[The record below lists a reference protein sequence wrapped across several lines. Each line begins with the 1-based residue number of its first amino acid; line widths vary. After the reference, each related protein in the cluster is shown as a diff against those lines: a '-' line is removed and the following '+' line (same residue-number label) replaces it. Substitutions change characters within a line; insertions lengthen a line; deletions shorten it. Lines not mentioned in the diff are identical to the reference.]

1 MSVTF
6 IFSQGEK
13 GMMSGEGEY
22 NTNVPD
28 KEERKKTRRRRIDK
42 RHATDETG
50 GDEETNM
57 NQGITKNGLQQV
69 AESLF
74 HLDKRKHGGIQD
86 VTSVRVRT
94 DEAESRRRVEDEK
107 MRHERLTKLQQEAL
121 SSAKANAAIEMKWA
135 ELLEKEIPQEL
146 HHDIQQ
152 QMAACAAIISSKDA
166 LTNEFLMQLRAKD
179 EEYVRALRQQ
189 SEDIE
194 NLLNQIRSEFK
205 EMQTEYDKEIDAIED
220 AYLEERDKLIA
231 DHTLEIDLLF
241 DNRKNKEI
249 FYKETKQKREESYQR
264 EIEELITKGADQYNK
279 LKIELEINIQTLKQQ
294 LEEIR
299 ATYQLNTEK
308 LDYNYRV
315 LTELDV
321 EKNSEL
327 TRYKRRL
334 TKLKDQLNFYTSKY
348 HQMNALDTKM
358 NNDLTEDYRRL
369 TSKYKDLQAKFRH
382 FEISDTNKFNEVW
395 SMHEEEAKDVIDML
409 LKADKVLTEQQLGWV
424 WKPPDMMIF
433 NKMMMASAVAGG
445 GAGGGGGGIS
455 AGGMGLGK
463 TGIGEEEERNQV
475 SSPTAVSTTGAKGG
489 GGGARNGPVI
499 SGSRIRS
506 VLKLLSQEAGFLELQ
521 PQLQQNLDTLSSAN
535 TPELMELSKAEAIF
549 KALGIKNETKVTQL
563 LQYFFKDYDQG
574 LMIDINTEGGG
585 KEQEFVY
592 DGYGNLVPKEL
603 DDHEAMTED
612 EELLLRFPNEDLD
625 ELREMIN
632 PESVME
638 AIRTFMDD
646 TVENNDPTAS
656 LSTTNKSTGGGGEGG
671 RGGGTSSGN
680 HNAGGGGGGTG
691 INNGGGGGG
700 GNGGDDVSNKKRVN
714 NIQNYWIQLS
724 QIVPDASVE
733 VWKQLET
740 DVKNYKEILTKRA
753 QSIAEVDVLAAQ
765 NIELKRVLN
774 QYLGDRANDK
784 FCIPPS
790 QTMRVN
796 QNITKQQTI
805 AASKGAHKGGAAA
818 GGKVL
823 MSKTGPV

>member
-1 MSVTF
+1 M
-6 IFSQGEK
+6 IG
-13 GMMSGEGEY
+13 GEGEY

-28 KEERKKTRRRRIDK
+28 KDERKKTRRRRIDH
-42 RHATDETG
+42 RHATDETN
-50 GDEETNM
+50 GDEDLNT
-57 NQGITKNGLQQV
+57 NQGASKSGLQQV

-121 SSAKANAAIEMKWA
+121 SSAKANAAVEMKWA

-152 QMAACAAIISSKDA
+152 QMAACAAIISSKDQ
-166 LTNEFLMQLRAKD
+166 LTNAFLMQLRAKD

-194 NLLNQIRSEFK
+194 NLLIQIRTEFK

-231 DHTLEIDLLF
+231 DHTIEIDLLF

-249 FYKETKQKREESYQR
+249 FYKETKQKREENYQR
-264 EIEELITKGADQYNK
+264 EIEDLITKGADQYNK

-334 TKLKDQLNFYTSKY
+334 TKLKDQLNHYTSKY
-348 HQMNALDTKM
+348 NQMNSLDTKI

-395 SMHEEEAKDVIDML
+395 SMHEEEAKDIIDML

-424 WKPPDMMIF
+424 WKAPDMTIF
-433 NKMMMASAVAGG
+433 NKMMMSSINSNGNGG
-445 GAGGGGGGIS
+445 VGGKSSG
-455 AGGMGLGK
+455 
-463 TGIGEEEERNQV
+463 GEEEDKQTNSHGVV
-475 SSPTAVSTTGAKGG
+475 SGG
-489 GGGARNGPVI
+489 GKKNPVI

-506 VLKLLSQEAGFLELQ
+506 VLKLLSQETGFLQLQ
-521 PQLQQNLDTLSSAN
+521 PQLQQNLDSLSAT
-535 TPELMELSKAEAIF
+535 TPPEVIELTKAEAIF
-549 KALGIKNETKVTQL
+549 KALGIKNEQKVSQL
-563 LQYFFKDYDQG
+563 LQYFFKDCDQG
-574 LMIDINTEGGG
+574 LLVDINTEGT
-585 KEQEFVY
+585 EQEFVY
-592 DGYGNLVPKEL
+592 DTYGNLIPKEM
-603 DDHEAMTED
+603 DDLEAMTED

-646 TVENNDPTAS
+646 TTENNDPTAS
-656 LSTTNKSTGGGGEGG
+656 LSTTNKSTTGGGGAGNGPGG
-671 RGGGTSSGN
+671 SGGLNGVGTNGVGTTATTGGVGVGVGGGTS
-680 HNAGGGGGGTG
+680 
-691 INNGGGGGG
+691 
-700 GNGGDDVSNKKRVN
+700 DDISNKKRVN

-724 QIVPDASVE
+724 QIVPDLSVE
-733 VWKQLET
+733 VWKQLDT
-740 DVKNYKEILTKRA
+740 DIKNYKDILTKRA
-753 QSIAEVDVLAAQ
+753 QSIHEVDVLAAQ

-796 QNITKQQTI
+796 QNITKQSI
-805 AASKGAHKGGAAA
+805 AAAATKGGAGGGG

>member
-1 MSVTF
+1 MNVN
-6 IFSQGEK
+6 
-13 GMMSGEGEY
+13 EGEY

-28 KEERKKTRRRRIDK
+28 KEERKKARRRRIEK
-42 RHATDETG
+42 RHATDEAN
-50 GDEETNM
+50 GDEDINI
-57 NQGITKNGLQQV
+57 NQGASKSGLQQV

-86 VTSVRVRT
+86 VTSIRVRT
-94 DEAESRRRVEDEK
+94 DESESKRRVEDEK

-152 QMAACAAIISSKDA
+152 QMAACAAIIASKDN

-220 AYLEERDKLIA
+220 AYLEERDKLIT
-231 DHTLEIDLLF
+231 DHTNEIDLLF

-249 FYKETKQKREESYQR
+249 FYKETKQKREEQYQR

-279 LKIELEINIQTLKQQ
+279 LKIELEMNIQTLKQQ

-334 TKLKDQLNFYTSKY
+334 TKLKDQLNHYTTKY
-348 HQMNALDTKM
+348 NQMNTMDTKI

-369 TSKYKDLQAKFRH
+369 TQKYKDLQAKFRH
-382 FEISDTNKFNEVW
+382 FEISDTNKFNDVW
-395 SMHEEEAKDVIDML
+395 AMHEDEAKDIIDKL
-409 LKADKVLTEQQLGWV
+409 LKADMVLTEQQLGWK
-424 WKPPDMMIF
+424 WKAPDMMIF
-433 NKMMMASAVAGG
+433 NKMMTNATGAGIGGGSGVIGNGIPNGTTGHSHGDDNHDKQHHHNNNHSPSGHGGGGQGNGNTSGNGNGG
-445 GAGGGGGGIS
+445 GAAS
-455 AGGMGLGK
+455 
-463 TGIGEEEERNQV
+463 
-475 SSPTAVSTTGAKGG
+475 
-489 GGGARNGPVI
+489 I
-499 SGSRIRS
+499 SGTRIRS

-521 PQLQQNLDTLSSAN
+521 PQLQQNIDTLNST
-535 TPELMELSKAEAIF
+535 TPPEVIELTKAEAIF
-549 KALGIKNETKVTQL
+549 KALGIKNETKLTQL
-563 LQYFFKDYDQG
+563 LQYFYKDHDQG
-574 LMIDINTEGGG
+574 LMIDIEANGN
-585 KEQEFVY
+585 EQELVY
-592 DGYGNLVPKEL
+592 DNFGNLVPKDP
-603 DDHEAMTED
+603 DDLEVMTED

-625 ELREMIN
+625 ELRELIN
-632 PESVME
+632 PESVMA

-646 TVENNDPTAS
+646 TLDNDPTSAS
-656 LSTTNKSTGGGGEGG
+656 LSTTNKSTG
-671 RGGGTSSGN
+671 
-680 HNAGGGGGGTG
+680 
-691 INNGGGGGG
+691 NGGQGG
-700 GNGGDDVSNKKRVN
+700 GNGGQGNVNGTTDEITNKKRIN

-724 QIVPDASVE
+724 QIVPDGSVE
-733 VWKQLET
+733 VWKQLE
-740 DVKNYKEILTKRA
+740 DDIKNYKDILTKRGL
-753 QSIAEVDVLAAQ
+753 SP
-765 NIELKRVLN
+765 K
-774 QYLGDRANDK
+774 Y
-784 FCIPPS
+784 
-790 QTMRVN
+790 
-796 QNITKQQTI
+796 
-805 AASKGAHKGGAAA
+805 
-818 GGKVL
+818 
-823 MSKTGPV
+823 

>member
-1 MSVTF
+1 M
-6 IFSQGEK
+6 IG
-13 GMMSGEGEY
+13 GEGEY

-28 KEERKKTRRRRIDK
+28 KDERKKTRRRRIDH
-42 RHATDETG
+42 RHATDETN
-50 GDEETNM
+50 GDEDVST
-57 NQGITKNGLQQV
+57 NQGATKSGLQQV

-121 SSAKANAAIEMKWA
+121 SSAKANAAVEMKWA

-152 QMAACAAIISSKDA
+152 QMAACAAIIASKDN
-166 LTNEFLMQLRAKD
+166 LTNAFLMQLRGKD

-189 SEDIE
+189 SDDIE
-194 NLLNQIRSEFK
+194 NLLNQIRTEFK

-231 DHTLEIDLLF
+231 DHTTEIDLLF

-264 EIEELITKGADQYNK
+264 EIEDLITKGADQYNK

-334 TKLKDQLNFYTSKY
+334 TKLKDQLNHYTSKY
-348 HQMNALDTKM
+348 NQMNTLDTKI

-395 SMHEEEAKDVIDML
+395 SMHEEEAKDIIDML

-424 WKPPDMMIF
+424 WKAPDMAIF
-433 NKMMMASAVAGG
+433 NKMMSSATG
-445 GAGGGGGGIS
+445 GAGNLGGTVGNKGV
-455 AGGMGLGK
+455 
-463 TGIGEEEERNQV
+463 EEEEKRSASPQAVVGGKKNQ
-475 SSPTAVSTTGAKGG
+475 
-489 GGGARNGPVI
+489 VI

-506 VLKLLSQEAGFLELQ
+506 VLKLLSQETGFLQLQ
-521 PQLQQNLDTLSSAN
+521 PQLQQNLDSLSSNA
-535 TPELMELSKAEAIF
+535 PEVVELAKAEAIF
-549 KALGIKNETKVTQL
+549 KALGIKNEAKVTQL
-563 LQYFFKDYDQG
+563 LQYFFKDCDQG
-574 LMIDINTEGGG
+574 LLVDINTEGT
-585 KEQEFVY
+585 EQEFVY
-592 DGYGNLVPKEL
+592 DTYGNLVPKEM
-603 DDHEAMTED
+603 DDLEAMTED

-646 TVENNDPTAS
+646 TTENNDPTAS
-656 LSTTNKSTGGGGEGG
+656 LSTTNKST
-671 RGGGTSSGN
+671 
-680 HNAGGGGGGTG
+680 AGGGGSGGGANGTGVGGTG
-691 INNGGGGGG
+691 GTS
-700 GNGGDDVSNKKRVN
+700 DDASNKKRVN
-714 NIQNYWIQLS
+714 NIQNYWVQLS
-724 QIVPDASVE
+724 QIVPDMSVE
-733 VWKQLET
+733 VWKQLDT
-740 DVKNYKEILTKRA
+740 DIKNYKDILTKRA
-753 QSIAEVDVLAAQ
+753 QSISEVDVLAAQ

-796 QNITKQQTI
+796 QNITKQSI
-805 AASKGAHKGGAAA
+805 AATKVGGGG

>member
-1 MSVTF
+1 MVSSCVSPARYTF
-6 IFSQGEK
+6 RLIASRKMIG
-13 GMMSGEGEY
+13 SEGEY
-22 NTNVPD
+22 NTNIPD
-28 KEERKKTRRRRIDK
+28 KEERKKTRRRRIEK
-42 RHATDETG
+42 RHATDETNG
-50 GDEETNM
+50 EEETNT
-57 NQGITKNGLQQV
+57 NQGTSKSGLQQV

-86 VTSVRVRT
+86 VTAIRVRT

-152 QMAACAAIISSKDA
+152 QMAACAAIIASKDN

-189 SEDIE
+189 AEDIE
-194 NLLNQIRSEFK
+194 NLLNQIRTEFK

-231 DHTLEIDLLF
+231 DHTTEIDILF
-241 DNRKNKEI
+241 ENRRNKEI
-249 FYKETKQKREESYQR
+249 YYKETKQRREEAYQR
-264 EIEELITKGADQYNK
+264 EIEDLITKGADQYNK

-334 TKLKDQLNFYTSKY
+334 TKLKDQLNHYTSKY
-348 HQMNALDTKM
+348 NQMNTLDTKI
-358 NNDLTEDYRRL
+358 NNELTEDYRRL

-395 SMHEEEAKDVIDML
+395 SMHEEEAKDIIDML

-424 WKPPDMMIF
+424 WKAPDMMIF
-433 NKMMMASAVAGG
+433 NKMMSSVTGTGG
-445 GAGGGGGGIS
+445 TMKGNGDDEEKRNIS
-455 AGGMGLGK
+455 LPQPVK
-463 TGIGEEEERNQV
+463 
-475 SSPTAVSTTGAKGG
+475 K
-489 GGGARNGPVI
+489 GPVI
-499 SGSRIRS
+499 SGPRIRS
-506 VLKLLSQEAGFLELQ
+506 VLKLLSQETGFLELQ
-521 PQLQQNLDTLSSAN
+521 PQLQQNLDNLSSN
-535 TPELMELSKAEAIF
+535 TPEVVELSKAEAIF
-549 KALGIKNETKVTQL
+549 KALGIKNEAKVAQL
-563 LQYFFKDYDQG
+563 LQYFFKDCDQG
-574 LMIDINTEGGG
+574 LMIDINTQGA
-585 KEQEFVY
+585 EQEFVY
-592 DGYGNLVPKEL
+592 DAFGNLVPKEL
-603 DDHEAMTED
+603 DDMEAMTED
-612 EELLLRFPNEDLD
+612 EELMLRFPNEDLE

-638 AIRTFMDD
+638 AIKTFMDD
-646 TVENNDPTAS
+646 TAENNDPTAS
-656 LSTTNKSTGGGGEGG
+656 LSTTNKSASGGG
-671 RGGGTSSGN
+671 
-680 HNAGGGGGGTG
+680 AGGA
-691 INNGGGGGG
+691 
-700 GNGGDDVSNKKRVN
+700 GNTEDSSNKKRVN

-724 QIVPDASVE
+724 QIVPDSSVE
-733 VWKQLET
+733 VWKQLEN
-740 DVKNYKEILTKRA
+740 DIKNYKDILTKRA

-796 QNITKQQTI
+796 QNITKQSK
-805 AASKGAHKGGAAA
+805 AVGKGAAGAGA
-818 GGKVL
+818 GAGVGRVL